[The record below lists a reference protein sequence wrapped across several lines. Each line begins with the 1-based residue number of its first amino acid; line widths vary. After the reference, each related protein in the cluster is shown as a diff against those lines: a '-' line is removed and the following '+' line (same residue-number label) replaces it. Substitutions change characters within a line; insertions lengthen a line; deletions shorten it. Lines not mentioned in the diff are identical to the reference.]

1 MQNIRPHYRD
11 SGCRLSLNRL
21 VLDGNNAAY
30 PYSFLDLLPACDP
43 DWTFGH
49 VQRFLNTLSSRQQK
63 VLDPLLEGRTRQYVC
78 REEGLS
84 SSELQQQLQTI
95 IEDYRDYS
103 ISAEYREF

>member
-49 VQRFLNTLSSRQQK
+49 VQRFLNTLSS
-63 VLDPLLEGRTRQYVC
+63 
-78 REEGLS
+78 
-84 SSELQQQLQTI
+84 SELQQQLQTI